1 MTDAASWDERYR
13 ATPVHELSWYQP
25 SAAMSLRLIGEL
37 GIGPTDGVLD
47 VGGGTSTLVDELV
60 AGGWSDVSVLDAS
73 AVALAIARSRLPDAP
88 VRWIVADITTW
99 APDRTWTLWHDR
111 ATFHFMTTPGQRA
124 GYLDAMAAAVPP
136 GGAIVMATFGP
147 DGPDRCSGRPV
158 ERYDAARLAATV
170 AARVGVEP
178 VAERT
183 ESHPTPG
190 GATQQFTWVAFRRT

>member
-1 MTDAASWDERYR
+1 MTGARFWDQRYR
-13 ATPVHELSWYQP
+13 ATPDDELSWFQP
-25 SAAMSLRLIGEL
+25 TAAMSLRLIGEL
-37 GIGPTDGVLD
+37 AIGLTDGVLD
-47 VGGGTSTLVDELV
+47 VGGGSSTLVDGLV

-73 AVALAIARSRLPDAP
+73 AVALALARSRLPDAP

-111 ATFHFMTTPGQRA
+111 ATFHFMTTPEQRA
-124 GYLDAMAAAVPP
+124 AYLDAMAAAVPP

-147 DGPDRCSGRPV
+147 DGPDRCSGQLV
-158 ERYDAARLAATV
+158 ERYDADRLTATIGSRLA
-170 AARVGVEP
+170 VEL

-190 GATQQFTWVAFRRT
+190 GDTQQFTWVACRRS